1 MAAPPGL
8 TVHVCQAS
16 TRASSICVHRKR
28 RSESPR
34 ADRLRE
40 GPSEVTPSH
49 SVRVERRG
57 GGFLGRTSFVTIHT
71 RPTVARE
78 PSLEVYRAVREARKV
93 LLDHGPVGREKGL
106 LHAWEGHHQCQIV
119 HLLGA
124 DFCVPP
130 FANALELCV
139 QTSQKHSSVCEESAR
154 SVSVKSGRVTPSR
167 SRDKSPT
174 VKNAVTNAA

>member
-1 MAAPPGL
+1 MSKHKTAAMAAPSGL
-8 TVHVCQAS
+8 TVYVRQAS

-57 GGFLGRTSFVTIHT
+57 GGFLGRKSIGTIHT

-78 PSLEVYRAVREARKV
+78 PSPEVYRAVREARKT
-93 LLDHGPVGREKGL
+93 LLDHGPVARERG
-106 LHAWEGHHQCQIV
+106 
-119 HLLGA
+119 
-124 DFCVPP
+124 
-130 FANALELCV
+130 
-139 QTSQKHSSVCEESAR
+139 
-154 SVSVKSGRVTPSR
+154 
-167 SRDKSPT
+167 
-174 VKNAVTNAA
+174 